1 MTVRRLFVSELP
13 NQGGELWLGQT
24 PARHVRVLRLREG
37 DPVVLF
43 NSEGLVA
50 NATIQEIA
58 PKHIRCLVEVPERS
72 ASPQT
77 RIILML
83 AIPKG
88 AKLDDCVRM
97 ATELGVDEIA
107 LMVTERTIP
116 RWDAIRAVTR
126 VDRLVRIANEASA
139 QSERTD
145 VPFIHHPRS
154 CSALLQCIPPSA
166 ERLVFGA
173 RTDAPLGALPPYTE
187 QIWCAVGPEGGFTED
202 ELSLFKDAGFVFVS
216 LGNSILR
223 VETAVAASLALVVDR
238 LRNDAQ
244 VR

>member
-1 MTVRRLFVSELP
+1 MTVRRLFVPELP
-13 NQGGELWLGQT
+13 DQGGELWLGQT

-37 DPVVLF
+37 DAVVLF
-43 NSEGLVA
+43 NSDGLVA
-50 NATIQEIA
+50 NAIIREIA
-58 PKHIRCLVEVPERS
+58 PKHVRCEVDAPERA
-72 ASPQT
+72 ASPST

-83 AIPKG
+83 AVPKG

-154 CSALLQCIPPSA
+154 CSALLQRIPLRA
-166 ERLVFGA
+166 KRLIFGA
-173 RTDAPLGALPPYTE
+173 RTDVPLGALPAETE
-187 QIWCAVGPEGGFTED
+187 QIWCAVGPEGGFTEE
-202 ELSLFKDAGFVFVS
+202 ELSLFGDAGFVCAS

-238 LRNDAQ
+238 LRHSAQ